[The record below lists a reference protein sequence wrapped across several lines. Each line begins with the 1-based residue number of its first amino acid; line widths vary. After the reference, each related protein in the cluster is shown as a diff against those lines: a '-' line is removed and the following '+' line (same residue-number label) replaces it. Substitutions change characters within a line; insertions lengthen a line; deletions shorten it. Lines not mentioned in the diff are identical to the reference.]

1 MIKSI
6 INSLVHDSKYNQ
18 YFDTNKKLSY
28 VMISTGS
35 YKRYEQGRIVF
46 LILQDGIPTITAK
59 FYKEPN
65 GLIHNQFEN
74 QEIIYKKCGGKGIPK
89 PIGILMLND
98 VEIMIEEGI
107 NGKNLDRYLSDNP
120 SQNLVK
126 SIMQRVISLYE
137 HLNAMLEPSTFD
149 SLERE
154 VNQLVDRFINLYSPT
169 EDEILT
175 IKKCISIFLQNF
187 KNKKISKRYSNGDF
201 ISRNILV
208 DDENITL
215 VDFEDGNETHLYFFD
230 WLRFFK
236 IQYSVSND
244 YIYSVMLNTEKNNHS
259 FTSSLREFTK
269 YRSNEQF
276 DVACRLIF
284 EIKEYIQ
291 SFDSTILSFYNQQ
304 KNGFSEFISEIS
316 SRLNEKDVINTEIS
330 LQNDIMSSEK
340 EFYHNAYT
348 KIREYTE
355 SDNKIQNI
363 QKKILE
369 QENNIREL
377 VNETKSLQR
386 KNNAL
391 SSFIDSDK
399 IFDTPSKI
407 VVNELY
413 LEILNRNA
421 DRDGLTHFSS
431 LLENKKITI
440 DELRKTLLDSDE
452 YKTLA

>member
-1 MIKSI
+1 M
-6 INSLVHDSKYNQ
+6 
-18 YFDTNKKLSY
+18 
-28 VMISTGS
+28 
-35 YKRYEQGRIVF
+35 
-46 LILQDGIPTITAK
+46 
-59 FYKEPN
+59 
-65 GLIHNQFEN
+65 
-74 QEIIYKKCGGKGIPK
+74 
-89 PIGILMLND
+89 
-98 VEIMIEEGI
+98 
-107 NGKNLDRYLSDNP
+107 
-120 SQNLVK
+120 
-126 SIMQRVISLYE
+126 
-137 HLNAMLEPSTFD
+137 
-149 SLERE
+149 
-154 VNQLVDRFINLYSPT
+154 
-169 EDEILT
+169 
-175 IKKCISIFLQNF
+175 
-187 KNKKISKRYSNGDF
+187 
-201 ISRNILV
+201 
-208 DDENITL
+208 
-215 VDFEDGNETHLYFFD
+215 
-230 WLRFFK
+230 
-236 IQYSVSND
+236 
-244 YIYSVMLNTEKNNHS
+244 
-259 FTSSLREFTK
+259 
-269 YRSNEQF
+269 
-276 DVACRLIF
+276 
-284 EIKEYIQ
+284 
-291 SFDSTILSFYNQQ
+291 
-304 KNGFSEFISEIS
+304 
-316 SRLNEKDVINTEIS
+316 INTEIS

>member
-187 KNKKISKRYSNGDF
+187 KNK
-201 ISRNILV
+201 ILQ
-208 DDENITL
+208 
-215 VDFEDGNETHLYFFD
+215 
-230 WLRFFK
+230 W
-236 IQYSVSND
+236 
-244 YIYSVMLNTEKNNHS
+244 
-259 FTSSLREFTK
+259 
-269 YRSNEQF
+269 
-276 DVACRLIF
+276 
-284 EIKEYIQ
+284 
-291 SFDSTILSFYNQQ
+291 
-304 KNGFSEFISEIS
+304 GFHI
-316 SRLNEKDVINTEIS
+316 
-330 LQNDIMSSEK
+330 
-340 EFYHNAYT
+340 
-348 KIREYTE
+348 
-355 SDNKIQNI
+355 
-363 QKKILE
+363 
-369 QENNIREL
+369 
-377 VNETKSLQR
+377 
-386 KNNAL
+386 
-391 SSFIDSDK
+391 
-399 IFDTPSKI
+399 
-407 VVNELY
+407 
-413 LEILNRNA
+413 
-421 DRDGLTHFSS
+421 
-431 LLENKKITI
+431 
-440 DELRKTLLDSDE
+440 
-452 YKTLA
+452 

>member
-154 VNQLVDRFINLYSPT
+154 VNQLVDRFINLY
-169 EDEILT
+169 L
-175 IKKCISIFLQNF
+175 
-187 KNKKISKRYSNGDF
+187 
-201 ISRNILV
+201 
-208 DDENITL
+208 
-215 VDFEDGNETHLYFFD
+215 
-230 WLRFFK
+230 
-236 IQYSVSND
+236 
-244 YIYSVMLNTEKNNHS
+244 
-259 FTSSLREFTK
+259 SL
-269 YRSNEQF
+269 
-276 DVACRLIF
+276 IH
-284 EIKEYIQ
+284 I
-291 SFDSTILSFYNQQ
+291 
-304 KNGFSEFISEIS
+304 
-316 SRLNEKDVINTEIS
+316 
-330 LQNDIMSSEK
+330 
-340 EFYHNAYT
+340 
-348 KIREYTE
+348 
-355 SDNKIQNI
+355 
-363 QKKILE
+363 
-369 QENNIREL
+369 
-377 VNETKSLQR
+377 
-386 KNNAL
+386 
-391 SSFIDSDK
+391 
-399 IFDTPSKI
+399 
-407 VVNELY
+407 
-413 LEILNRNA
+413 
-421 DRDGLTHFSS
+421 
-431 LLENKKITI
+431 
-440 DELRKTLLDSDE
+440 
-452 YKTLA
+452 